1 KRFNVFFDMKHQRI
15 GFQPIPNFTRVVNP
29 LHQRFH
35 ILVEKNRYGRW
46 VITRVADS
54 KDNYYKAAGLREGD
68 EIKTVNGKNYEDY
81 LYKNHRL
88 FEKQDTLLYEVIRK
102 EKILK
107 IVVAVNKEEIQGD

>member
-1 KRFNVFFDMKHQRI
+1 MK
-15 GFQPIPNFTRVVNP
+15 
-29 LHQRFH
+29 
-35 ILVEKNRYGRW
+35 
-46 VITRVADS
+46 
-54 KDNYYKAAGLREGD
+54 
-68 EIKTVNGKNYEDY
+68 DY